1 MPLVATETELLGS
14 PTLLS
19 IPLRPGQH
27 CRRPVRKEAK
37 AAATWTCPRALASQ
51 PRRYKINIFILW
63 NYYNCLPMRH
73 LKGTCWLLF
82 IQTHYCWIT
91 VERK

>member
-1 MPLVATETELLGS
+1 MPLLAIETELLGS

-19 IPLRPGQH
+19 SAENTGNQ
-27 CRRPVRKEAK
+27 EASEERGK
-37 AAATWTCPRALASQ
+37 AAAMDLSPGLLLLSQ
-51 PRRYKINIFILW
+51 GYKINIFILW